1 MKMMTNKYLFKLAI
15 LKMRRKINMSKIIN
29 WIKAHKKITIFILC
43 STIFLPIIVLH
54 LLFKIRT
61 NCYWVQADWQSGDVL
76 GYFGDVLSFIGTII
90 LGYIAILQ
98 AEKANQL
105 SNELLKIEKSRIKPC
120 LDISTQLY
128 KIYLDEDM
136 YNKLE
141 EIKTDNMSALKM
153 DLLYT
158 SNPRGVYTTSS
169 ALIELDVSNSG
180 HSDIRRMYVKNPYF
194 YLAVSDPINP
204 ECDKIV
210 MFMSDTSLKINEKKK
225 LFIHVKWE
233 VTEENEQYSNW
244 YIENIDKLR
253 PHIEL
258 EFILETTEGNQYI
271 EKLSCGSSWD
281 ISMKNINNIATREIG
296 ITEINVEEKT
306 S

>member
-1 MKMMTNKYLFKLAI
+1 MNSTMEKI
-15 LKMRRKINMSKIIN
+15 LK
-29 WIKAHKKITIFILC
+29 WIKLHKMRTLFMLIAIIL
-43 STIFLPIIVLH
+43 LPIIVLH

-61 NCYWVQADWQSGDVL
+61 DCYWIQADWQSGDVL

-90 LGYIAILQ
+90 LGYIAIIQ

-105 SNELLKIEKSRIKPC
+105 SNELLKIEKNRIKPC
-120 LDISTQLY
+120 LDVSSQLY

-136 YNKLE
+136 YRKLE
-141 EIKTDNMSALKM
+141 EIENKNIETLKL

-158 SNPRGVYTTSS
+158 SNPRGVYTTNS

-180 HSDIRRMYVKNPYF
+180 HSDIRRMSIKNPYF
-194 YLAVSDPINP
+194 YLTVNDPINP
-204 ECDKIV
+204 NCEKIA
-210 MFMSDTSLKINEKKK
+210 MFTSDTSLKINEKKK
-225 LFIHVKWE
+225 LYIRIKRE
-233 VTEENEQYSNW
+233 VTKENEQYNNW
-244 YIENIDKLR
+244 YKENLDSLM

-296 ITEINVEEKT
+296 ITEINVEEKPF
-306 S
+306 